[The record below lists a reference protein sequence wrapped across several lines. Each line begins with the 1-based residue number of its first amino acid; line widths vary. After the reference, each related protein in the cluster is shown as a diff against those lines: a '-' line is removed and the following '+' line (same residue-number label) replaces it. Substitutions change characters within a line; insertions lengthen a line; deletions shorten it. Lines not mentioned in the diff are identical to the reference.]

1 MRDDVQS
8 VRISVNQFKKEIEED
23 IEEMNKRNHD
33 SSVYLEKKLFE
44 KTSEI
49 ERRSME
55 SSFNQIQEL
64 DDKISSSIDD
74 LKENISDVASEM
86 EKDAEEQM
94 KLITNLGYDLACF

>member
-44 KTSEI
+44 KTLEI

-86 EKDAEEQM
+86 EKDAEEHT

>member
-1 MRDDVQS
+1 MRDDIQS
-8 VRISVNQFKKEIEED
+8 VKISVDQFKKELEEEIEEK
-23 IEEMNKRNHD
+23 NKRNHE
-33 SSVYLEKKLFE
+33 SSVNLEKKLFE
-44 KTSEI
+44 KISEI
-49 ERRSME
+49 ETKSLE

-86 EKDAEEQM
+86 EKDAEEQT